1 MTRAPRNCRGVRNT
15 KGKHVLLRK
24 YGQKQLVTEKC
35 ESRFFEKYK
44 QSN

>member
-1 MTRAPRNCRGVRNT
+1 M
-15 KGKHVLLRK
+15 GKHVLLRK
-24 YGQKQLVTEKC
+24 YEHKQLVAEKC